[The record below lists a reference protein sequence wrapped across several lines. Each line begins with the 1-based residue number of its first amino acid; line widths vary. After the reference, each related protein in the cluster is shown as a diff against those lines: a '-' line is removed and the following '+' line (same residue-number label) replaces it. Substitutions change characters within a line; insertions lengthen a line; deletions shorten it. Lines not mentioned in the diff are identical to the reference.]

1 MEYSVRNVYKL
12 LLQENNVVITNEAKL
27 WLSDLPTKLKIRIT
41 KNYMPTFAN
50 LNYKR
55 LMGIQECPRCV
66 NGIETVEH
74 VFRDCL
80 KSKEICQQLGIRWP
94 TMSSNMHIKDWVN
107 QFFENNSK
115 YLCEIFCCTLRAIW
129 TGRNQLLHEGK
140 HGTTFDAANFIRNY
154 LVKQGVQAQLKAPKD
169 QFVKINFDAA
179 FCIGMFISSWDGA
192 ACGTYY
198 GRDRRGCLIDDSEA
212 TNKGNLN
219 RQVNGVA
226 HLLVVEGLKRN
237 AKSYLIGEVLLFAK
251 EAVDEDYRQ
260 L

>member
-1 MEYSVRNVYKL
+1 
-12 LLQENNVVITNEAKL
+12 
-27 WLSDLPTKLKIRIT
+27 
-41 KNYMPTFAN
+41 
-50 LNYKR
+50 
-55 LMGIQECPRCV
+55 MGIQECPRCV

-129 TGRNQLLHEGK
+129 TRRNQLLHE
-140 HGTTFDAANFIRNY
+140 
-154 LVKQGVQAQLKAPKD
+154 
-169 QFVKINFDAA
+169 
-179 FCIGMFISSWDGA
+179 DGA

-260 L
+260 Q